1 MQFSLLSNRTQ
12 MPNTPNKYQPKDVIF
27 EESQEM
33 LASSLFNNNSR
44 PPYNFMFITF
54 ISDETIFLSGGVNF
68 NFDYV
73 SDEAFYFRVAS
84 IANE

>member
-1 MQFSLLSNRTQ
+1 
-12 MPNTPNKYQPKDVIF
+12 
-27 EESQEM
+27 M

-73 SDEAFYFRVAS
+73 SDEAFYFKVAS
-84 IANE
+84 IAN